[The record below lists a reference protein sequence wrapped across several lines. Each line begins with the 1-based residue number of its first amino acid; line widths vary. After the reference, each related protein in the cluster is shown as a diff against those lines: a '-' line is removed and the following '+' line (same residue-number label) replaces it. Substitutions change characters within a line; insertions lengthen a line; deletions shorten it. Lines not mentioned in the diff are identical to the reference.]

1 MAECYQGRY
10 SPGSDKG
17 SGLAPAEGR
26 RVVAAGFRSN
36 LLFVPAVLV
45 VLAHLSAGPERLVT
59 SIAAG
64 VALMLGAWFLREGL
78 RAEAAFHDRKVARRR
93 GKLQETGGPSARH
106 AGFGKGACHRHGR
119 SYRDSNRRVM
129 AKRGRHG
136 TSFAVLAAAASLA
149 ACQITPVSAPAPE
162 PEPVISAESAVLAAY
177 YQRLQDRLLAQG
189 LIRTDGGGPDTPF
202 TDQML
207 AQNFVRIAL
216 FDEYV
221 AHGGT
226 LRAQTTI
233 SRLRRWEQPIRM
245 SIEFG
250 TSIPTAQ
257 RTKDSAAIV
266 DYAGR
271 LSAVTGVPIHQSA
284 FQPNYVVLV
293 LNELDR
299 QGFEI
304 RLRELLP
311 GIDQTSIRTV
321 IDLPKDQLC
330 IVIGTFGADGLSYD
344 KAVALIRG
352 EHPDLLRLSCIH
364 EELAQ
369 GMGLANDS
377 PRARPS
383 IFNDDEEF
391 GLLTTQ
397 DELMLQMLYDPRLTP
412 GMTAAEAAPIA
423 RIIAKELMAKETDI

>member
-1 MAECYQGRY
+1 M
-10 SPGSDKG
+10 
-17 SGLAPAEGR
+17 
-26 RVVAAGFRSN
+26 RVWGHHSR
-36 LLFVPAVLV
+36 
-45 VLAHLSAGPERLVT
+45 
-59 SIAAG
+59 
-64 VALMLGAWFLREGL
+64 
-78 RAEAAFHDRKVARRR
+78 
-93 GKLQETGGPSARH
+93 
-106 AGFGKGACHRHGR
+106 
-119 SYRDSNRRVM
+119 
-129 AKRGRHG
+129 
-136 TSFAVLAAAASLA
+136 SFAALAAAAFLA
-149 ACQITPVSAPAPE
+149 ACQITPASAPAPE

-177 YQRLQDRLLAQG
+177 YLRLQDRLLAQG

-233 SRLRRWEQPIRM
+233 SRLRRWEQPIR
-245 SIEFG
+245 IAVEFG
-250 TSIPTAQ
+250 ASVPRAQ
-257 RTKDSAAIV
+257 RLKDFAAIENFA
-266 DYAGR
+266 DR
-271 LSAVTGVPIHQSA
+271 LSALTGVQIRQSGYN
-284 FQPNYVVLV
+284 PNYVVLV

-299 QGFEI
+299 QGYET
-304 RLRELLP
+304 RLREILP
-311 GIDQTSIRTV
+311 GIEDNAIRAV

-330 IVIGTFGADGLSYD
+330 IVIGTFGADGVRYD

-397 DELMLQMLYDPRLTP
+397 DELMLKMLYDPRLTP

-423 RIIAKELMAKETDI
+423 RVIAKELMAKDTDI

>member
-1 MAECYQGRY
+1 MR
-10 SPGSDKG
+10 
-17 SGLAPAEGR
+17 
-26 RVVAAGFRSN
+26 
-36 LLFVPAVLV
+36 
-45 VLAHLSAGPERLVT
+45 
-59 SIAAG
+59 
-64 VALMLGAWFLREGL
+64 AWGHHSR
-78 RAEAAFHDRKVARRR
+78 
-93 GKLQETGGPSARH
+93 
-106 AGFGKGACHRHGR
+106 
-119 SYRDSNRRVM
+119 
-129 AKRGRHG
+129 
-136 TSFAVLAAAASLA
+136 SFAALAAAAFLA
-149 ACQITPVSAPAPE
+149 ACQITPASAPAPE

-177 YQRLQDRLLAQG
+177 YLRLQDRLLAQG

-245 SIEFG
+245 AVEFG
-250 TSIPTAQ
+250 ASVPRAQ
-257 RTKDSAAIV
+257 RLKDFAAIENFA
-266 DYAGR
+266 DR
-271 LSAVTGVPIHQSA
+271 LSALTGVQIRQSGYN
-284 FQPNYVVLV
+284 PNYVVLV

-299 QGFEI
+299 QGYEA
-304 RLRELLP
+304 RLRAILP
-311 GIDQTSIRTV
+311 GIEDNAIRAV

-330 IVIGTFGADGLSYD
+330 IVIGTFGADGVRYD

-397 DELMLQMLYDPRLTP
+397 DELMLKMLYDPRLTP

-423 RIIAKELMAKETDI
+423 RVIAKELMAKDTDI

>member
-1 MAECYQGRY
+1 MR
-10 SPGSDKG
+10 
-17 SGLAPAEGR
+17 
-26 RVVAAGFRSN
+26 
-36 LLFVPAVLV
+36 
-45 VLAHLSAGPERLVT
+45 
-59 SIAAG
+59 
-64 VALMLGAWFLREGL
+64 AW
-78 RAEAAFHDRKVARRR
+78 
-93 GKLQETGGPSARH
+93 
-106 AGFGKGACHRHGR
+106 
-119 SYRDSNRRVM
+119 
-129 AKRGRHG
+129 GRH
-136 TSFAVLAAAASLA
+136 SRPFAALAAAAFLA
-149 ACQITPVSAPAPE
+149 ACQITPASAPVPE
-162 PEPVISAESAVLAAY
+162 PEPAVSAESAVLAAY
-177 YQRLQDRLLAQG
+177 YLRLQNRLLAQG

-226 LRAQTTI
+226 LRAQATI

-245 SIEFG
+245 SVEFG
-250 TSIPTAQ
+250 ESVPRAQ
-257 RTKDSAAIV
+257 RRADFAAIEG
-266 DYAGR
+266 YADR
-271 LSAVTGVPIHQSA
+271 LSALTGVPIRQSGYN
-284 FQPNYVVLV
+284 PNYVVLV

-299 QGFEI
+299 QGYEA

-311 GIDQTSIRTV
+311 GIDEGSLRAV
-321 IDLPKDQLC
+321 VDLPKDQLC
-330 IVIGTFGADGLSYD
+330 IVIGTFGPDGVRYD

-397 DELMLQMLYDPRLTP
+397 DELMLQMLYDPRLQP

-423 RIIAKELMAKETDI
+423 RMIAKELMANDTDV

>member
-1 MAECYQGRY
+1 MAAWGHHSR
-10 SPGSDKG
+10 PF
-17 SGLAPAEGR
+17 
-26 RVVAAGFRSN
+26 AA
-36 LLFVPAVLV
+36 
-45 VLAHLSAGPERLVT
+45 
-59 SIAAG
+59 
-64 VALMLGAWFLREGL
+64 
-78 RAEAAFHDRKVARRR
+78 
-93 GKLQETGGPSARH
+93 
-106 AGFGKGACHRHGR
+106 
-119 SYRDSNRRVM
+119 
-129 AKRGRHG
+129 
-136 TSFAVLAAAASLA
+136 LAAAAFLA
-149 ACQITPVSAPAPE
+149 ACQITPASAPVPE
-162 PEPVISAESAVLAAY
+162 PEPVLSAESAVLAAY

-202 TDQML
+202 TDRML

-226 LRAQTTI
+226 LRAQATI

-245 SIEFG
+245 SVEFG
-250 TSIPTAQ
+250 ASVPRAQ
-257 RTKDSAAIV
+257 RRADFAAIEG
-266 DYAGR
+266 YAER
-271 LSAVTGVPIHQSA
+271 LSALTGVPIRQSGYS
-284 FQPNYVVLV
+284 PNYVVLV

-299 QGFEI
+299 QGFEA
-304 RLRELLP
+304 RLREILP
-311 GIDQTSIRTV
+311 GIDEGAIRAV

-330 IVIGTFGADGLSYD
+330 IVIGTFGADGVRYD

-397 DELMLQMLYDPRLTP
+397 DELMLHILYDPRLQP

-423 RIIAKELMAKETDI
+423 RVIAKELLAKDTDI

>member
-1 MAECYQGRY
+1 MANR
-10 SPGSDKG
+10 
-17 SGLAPAEGR
+17 
-26 RVVAAGFRSN
+26 
-36 LLFVPAVLV
+36 
-45 VLAHLSAGPERLVT
+45 
-59 SIAAG
+59 
-64 VALMLGAWFLREGL
+64 
-78 RAEAAFHDRKVARRR
+78 
-93 GKLQETGGPSARH
+93 ARH
-106 AGFGKGACHRHGR
+106 GKPLA
-119 SYRDSNRRVM
+119 
-129 AKRGRHG
+129 A
-136 TSFAVLAAAASLA
+136 LAAAAFLA

-202 TDQML
+202 TDRLL

-221 AHGGT
+221 AHAGT

-257 RTKDSAAIV
+257 RIKDSAAIA

-271 LSAVTGVPIHQSA
+271 LSALTGVPIRQSA

-299 QGFEI
+299 QGYET

-311 GIDQTSIRTV
+311 GIDETSIRTV

-330 IVIGTFGADGLSYD
+330 IVIGTFGADGVRYD

-412 GMTAAEAAPIA
+412 GMTAAKAAPIA
-423 RIIAKELMAKETDI
+423 RVIAKELMAKETDI